1 MNGRTPFASHSR
13 MLYHIEV
20 CYQQELARPEGAQ
33 GDVLKSEFWS
43 MLHRKPL
50 NPKPER
56 HAVCNLLQDQ
66 AQPTLCGALMPQLLG
81 FIGFRV

>member
-1 MNGRTPFASHSR
+1 MMFFNLERFWALLIRGAVEVVNGRTPFASHSR
-13 MLYHIEV
+13 MLYRIEV
-20 CYQQELARPEGAQ
+20 CYQKELARPEGAQ

-66 AQPTLCGALMPQLLG
+66 A
-81 FIGFRV
+81 